1 MLIAPAPNLSRM
13 FSHSKSNFSLGRLLT
28 ISGMSVLLF
37 LFLAPSVF
45 AVSTVS
51 IGSPI
56 VKEKTNGSSVYSTNW
71 SGYAVNGSVG
81 SVSLVTASWVVPSV
95 SCPTTGSTYAALWV
109 GIDGFQSTTVEQ
121 TGTDSDCH
129 NGVASYYAWYE
140 FYPKPS
146 VTVNT
151 IQVHP
156 GDSVAAIVF
165 YSAKSGM
172 FTVAIKDYTT
182 NTQYSSS
189 SAVPG
194 AQRNSGEWVVEAPET
209 CLIIVCSLTKLSDYG
224 TAGFG
229 LGNTNIKLTSGIVM
243 NGVPGTIGSF
253 PAASVWPITMVS
265 QSNSS
270 VVKSSPSTLTNSGSS
285 FTVTWENS
293 GP

>member
-1 MLIAPAPNLSRM
+1 MLIASALNLSRM
-13 FSHSKSNFSLGRLLT
+13 LSHSTLNFSLGRLLT
-28 ISGMSVLLF
+28 IFGMLVLLF

-45 AVSTVS
+45 AVNAVS

-56 VKEKTNGSSVYSTNW
+56 VREKTNGSSVYSTNW

-81 SVSLVTASWVVPSV
+81 SVSLVTASWIVPSV
-95 SCPTTGSTYAALWV
+95 SCPTSGSTYAALWV

-140 FYPKPS
+140 FYPKAS
-146 VTVNT
+146 VTVSS

-165 YSAKSGM
+165 YSAKSGL

-182 NTQYSSS
+182 NTQYAAS

-209 CLIIVCSLTKLSDYG
+209 CLIVVCKLTSLSNYG

-253 PAASVWPITMVS
+253 PASNVWPITMVS
-265 QSNSS
+265 QSNSA
-270 VVKSSPSTLTNSGSS
+270 VVKSLPSALTNSGSS
-285 FTVTWENS
+285 FTVTWES
-293 GP
+293 YGP